1 MTIQKVTIAGGGV
14 LGAQIAYAAAFH
26 GYDVTIWGRRDDSIE
41 RIKPRIDRLHQIYSQ
56 ELEVA
61 PSYIGEKNP
70 NFPRSFFASKEEIT
84 EERIAEL
91 KEVNEKV
98 YKSFIYTTDLEE
110 GFGHADLVIE
120 AIAEVVDQ
128 KKDFYE
134 KIAPFLKD
142 EAILV
147 TNSSTLL
154 PSMFREYT
162 GREEKFL
169 SLHFANNIHRQ
180 NLAEVMKHDKTDDA
194 VMKEVV
200 EFARSI
206 GMYPAILKKEQPG
219 YILNSILVPVLGA
232 GLTLYGN
239 DVADPVDIDMD
250 WKIGTGSPKGPFEI
264 IDLVGLTT
272 VINILSN
279 NPASKDPSTPIGK
292 AMIKLKEMADKGH
305 IGIESGQG
313 FYKYK

>member
-1 MTIQKVTIAGGGV
+1 MTIKKVTVAGGGV

-61 PSYIGEKNP
+61 PSYIGEKKP
-70 NFPRSFFASKEEIT
+70 NYPRSFFASKEEIT

-110 GFGHADLVIE
+110 GFGNADLVIE

-134 KIAPFLKD
+134 KIAPFLKE

-206 GMYPAILKKEQPG
+206 GMYPAVLKKEQPG

-232 GLTLYGN
+232 GLALYGN

-279 NPASKDPSTPIGK
+279 NPASQDPSTPIGK